1 MSSDLQTHGP
11 LIARRVT
18 ENPCLQPAALSCRGH
33 HATTFTCCGLVSSKE
48 TSEKFLSVGRERK
61 ERGSVPSMWPWV
73 TAQLL
78 GCVAQAV
85 LLGTGLITPGI
96 TAGDGSPSPRP
107 ITQCRQQNPLH
118 PRWHSG
124 ALSLE
129 GIKDLSWASLVAQ
142 WLRTC
147 LLMQETQV
155 RALAWED
162 PTCRGAAGPVS
173 HSC

>member
-1 MSSDLQTHGP
+1 MGWPRAQICKRTD

-18 ENPCLQPAALSCRGH
+18 ENPRLQPAALSCRGH
-33 HATTFTCCGLVSSKE
+33 HAMTFTCCGLVSSKE

-96 TAGDGSPSPRP
+96 TAGDRSPSPRP
-107 ITQCRQQNPLH
+107 ITQNADNRTTASKMARRWPLFRGDKRPFLQNQPLLCNKH
-118 PRWHSG
+118 ECPHR
-124 ALSLE
+124 
-129 GIKDLSWASLVAQ
+129 
-142 WLRTC
+142 
-147 LLMQETQV
+147 
-155 RALAWED
+155 
-162 PTCRGAAGPVS
+162 
-173 HSC
+173 